1 MSTPRHTVVPLSHI
15 EAEMAAFPLA
25 SEAALRI
32 GTTYLAPT
40 LDTST
45 QQLWRAAESEFVGA
59 SPALSLDEIGAMRDL
74 VWFRHDHGSRRIIQ
88 LADFLRVT
96 AKTYLR
102 VEGSIA
108 VPRLEYGSASEQT
121 EVSDATTG
129 RDMWRWMSFAL
140 PPDLLLAALA
150 DPFPPGEVAAIS
162 PVLSALLRQHRFAE
176 MHVHLG
182 AAMTFTVL
190 WSSAVHAIADP
201 GMKATALNSPGA
213 ALEEGRDLA
222 PWLLRAAIARCILG
236 AFLSSVGNETFDDF
250 VARVRRRTVERRGR
264 TTATAVLDYALADL
278 CIGRISK
285 PGPSFAE
292 LQTLYADISRVRTRR
307 PASGDQP
314 VHGLD
319 PLYAF
324 TQGDPAWLSPEVWLV
339 SRGLV
344 YMTKMAKMRENGSG
358 DEHIASLF
366 ERLFWQTVRVRCL
379 LYRHVVQRPL
389 APGLQWFIRFFA
401 RIKPLR
407 GKLLSSDNLPSRRL
421 AAAADVCGVNEGL
434 SALELRISP
443 DKTVQELLKELE
455 DGDIRDPVGSRERP
469 AEAPRRSRIANRVL
483 NAPAGSRGI
492 ANRDW
497 ITSSQKND
505 RLEVGYILHFARNR
519 GGGFNEG
526 LQKARWQATE
536 ADPGYAKN
544 ATGYRFGRHYLE
556 LYHRALVVGRLL
568 TAFPVTLE
576 LVRGIDVCT
585 DEVGIPTWVMAPL
598 VRYVREASM
607 AASAA
612 LLRGPNY
619 IVPAIRTAV
628 HAGEDFVHLLSGM
641 RRLGESIEYFHLG
654 PGDRIGHGL
663 SLGVD
668 PEPWARKM
676 GRLVM
681 SREDRLLDLIW
692 AWKWIGRGIIS
703 SEEAPSIEAEIRR
716 LSALMFPPE
725 AFPPRD
731 RRPPL
736 EAAELVQL
744 FDDLHNEEFL
754 RAAGFPSR
762 IGSGASLPLERQRL
776 VRLYLTSRGVFARS
790 KEPIWVDPS
799 REGKLLGQLQE
810 MLRKRI
816 AANDIAVEVNP
827 SSNLLIGHVPDLRE
841 HPLWRLRPGPHRPAV
856 TSPVTL
862 CIGSDDP
869 LTFATTLPQEY
880 QLLHD
885 ALVTDGASA
894 DQAEQWLDEIRRAG
908 LTRKFTVRRSGLDLT
923 EPIPVMARLTPPP

>member
-1 MSTPRHTVVPLSHI
+1 MDTLRHTVVPSPHI
-15 EAEMAAFPLA
+15 EAELAAFPLA
-25 SEAALRI
+25 SEAALRL
-32 GTTYLAPT
+32 GATYLAPT
-40 LDTST
+40 LDEPTK
-45 QQLWRAAESEFVGA
+45 QLWRAAERMLVGA

-74 VWFRHDHGSRRIIQ
+74 VWFRHDHGSRRVVP
-88 LADFLRVT
+88 LMDFLRTT

-102 VEGSIA
+102 VEGSLA
-108 VPRLEYGSASEQT
+108 VPRLDYGLANERAG
-121 EVSDATTG
+121 EPDATSG
-129 RDMWRWMSFAL
+129 REMWRWMSFAL
-140 PPDLLLAALA
+140 PPDLLLAGLA

-162 PVLSALLRQHRFAE
+162 PVLSSLLRQHGFAE
-176 MHVHLG
+176 THVHLG

-201 GMKATALNSPGA
+201 GMKATALKSPGA

-222 PWLLRAAIARCILG
+222 PWLLRAAITRCILG

-250 VARVRRRTVERRGR
+250 VARVRRRTAERRGR
-264 TTATAVLDYALADL
+264 TTATAVLEYALTDL
-278 CIGRISK
+278 CIGRIAK

-324 TQGDPAWLSPEVWLV
+324 TQGDPAWPSPEVWLV
-339 SRGLV
+339 SRGLA
-344 YMTKMAKMRENGSG
+344 YMARMREAGSG
-358 DEHIASLF
+358 GGRIASLF

-421 AAAADVCGVNEGL
+421 AAAARVCGVKEGL

-443 DKTVQELLKELE
+443 DETVQDLLMELG
-455 DGDIRDPVGSRERP
+455 DGDIRDPIGSRERP
-469 AEAPRRSRIANRVL
+469 AEAPRRSRIMDLAL
-483 NAPAGSRGI
+483 DAPGGSRGI

-497 ITSSQKND
+497 TTSSQNAD
-505 RLEVGYILHFARNR
+505 RLEVGYILHFARDR
-519 GGGFNEG
+519 GGGFKEG
-526 LQKARWQATE
+526 SQNARWQATE
-536 ADPGYAKN
+536 ADPSYAKN

-556 LYHRALVVGRLL
+556 LYNRALVVGRLL

-576 LVRGIDVCT
+576 LVRGVDVCT
-585 DEVGIPTWVMAPL
+585 DEVGIPTWVVAPL

-612 LLRGPNY
+612 LLRGGDRV
-619 IVPAIRTAV
+619 VPSIRTAV

-641 RRLGESIEYFHLG
+641 RRLGESIEYFRLG
-654 PGDRIGHGL
+654 PGDRVGHGL
-663 SLGVD
+663 SLGID
-668 PEPWARKM
+668 PEPWARRM
-676 GRLVM
+676 GRIAM

-692 AWKWIGRGIIS
+692 AWKWISRGIIS
-703 SEEAPSIEAEIRR
+703 SEEAPFIEAEIRR
-716 LSALMFPPE
+716 LSVLMFPPGDLWQRE
-725 AFPPRD
+725 
-731 RRPPL
+731 RRSPL

-744 FDDLHNEEFL
+744 VDDLHDEEFL
-754 RAAGFPSR
+754 RVVGFPSR
-762 IGSGASLPLERQRL
+762 IGFGASLPLERQRL
-776 VRLYLTSRGVFARS
+776 VRLYLTSRVVFARS

-810 MLRKRI
+810 MLRKRLG
-816 AANDIAVEVNP
+816 ANDIAVEVNP

-885 ALVTDGASA
+885 ALVADGASA

-908 LTRKFTVRRSGLDLT
+908 LTRKFTVPRSGRDLT
-923 EPIPVMARLTPPP
+923 ELIPVMTRLTLPP